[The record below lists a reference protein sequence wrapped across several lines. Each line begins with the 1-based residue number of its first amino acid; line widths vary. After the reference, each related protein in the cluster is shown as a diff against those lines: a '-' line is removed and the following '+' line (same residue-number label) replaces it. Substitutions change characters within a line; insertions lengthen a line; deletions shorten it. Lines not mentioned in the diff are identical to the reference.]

1 VFSSLSLLLKLFL
14 TLGLFTDYDCDND
27 DSTLSKEQSF
37 GAPSSHSQWF
47 Y

>member
-1 VFSSLSLLLKLFL
+1 VFSSLNLLLKLFL
-14 TLGLFTDYDCDND
+14 TLGLFADYDCDND

-37 GAPSSHSQWF
+37 NALGSQSLWF